1 MNKYLNIYLCVT
13 GQKYGILEIKIV
25 LANLMRQF
33 QFTVADASQPM
44 LIPSS
49 EVVLKPKHG
58 VPLIVSKRA
67 TLMTWITTNST
78 SILSSF
84 ASLKFPVISKKK
96 TLKQNQ
102 FVRRIRLEY
111 FDILSRYTMNSSKSI
126 FTRSLIIN
134 PQNLKS
140 AFCFYL
146 PMMLKYIFF

>member
-1 MNKYLNIYLCVT
+1 MIYGMHHSPLVYPDPDSFKPERFLSENSVGRHPYAFIPFSAGPRNCIGKLFLLKKQTKNKKTLNKCFNIYLGVT

-67 TLMTWITTNST
+67 TLMT
-78 SILSSF
+78 
-84 ASLKFPVISKKK
+84 
-96 TLKQNQ
+96 
-102 FVRRIRLEY
+102 
-111 FDILSRYTMNSSKSI
+111 
-126 FTRSLIIN
+126 
-134 PQNLKS
+134 
-140 AFCFYL
+140 
-146 PMMLKYIFF
+146 

>member
-1 MNKYLNIYLCVT
+1 MPAGVTVALVFYAIHHNPLIYPDPEIFKPERFFPENSIGRHPYAFIPFSAGPRNCIGKLFLLKKQTKNKKTLNKCFNIYLVVT

-67 TLMTWITTNST
+67 TLMT
-78 SILSSF
+78 
-84 ASLKFPVISKKK
+84 
-96 TLKQNQ
+96 
-102 FVRRIRLEY
+102 
-111 FDILSRYTMNSSKSI
+111 
-126 FTRSLIIN
+126 
-134 PQNLKS
+134 
-140 AFCFYL
+140 
-146 PMMLKYIFF
+146 